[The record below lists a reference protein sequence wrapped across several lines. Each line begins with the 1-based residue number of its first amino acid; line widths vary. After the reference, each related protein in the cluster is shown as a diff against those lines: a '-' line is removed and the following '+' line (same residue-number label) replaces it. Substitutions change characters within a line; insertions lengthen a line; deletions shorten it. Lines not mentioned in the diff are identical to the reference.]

1 MVKSKNWIERILE
14 IKNEKEGEKSPSKDT
29 NEKSNSN

>member
-1 MVKSKNWIERILE
+1 MEEKNWIEKILE
-14 IKNEKEGEKSPSKDT
+14 LKNEKEGEKSPSKNT